1 MLGCREM
8 GETVAT
14 TSNGPGAAPSAP
26 RAQRSAEV
34 ERRELERLV
43 NAIGVLRNGLG
54 SIKNLELLIKSIK
67 VGQKGLFA
75 AVSAVHADCAPMIAH
90 AAALG
95 ESLTELG
102 VEPGCAQRLSS
113 ALSLGLV
120 DLERMLASSVES
132 GRLSTARRL
141 ELERDLARCA
151 RELSS
156 TLPLVQLI
164 ERAFRPQPI
173 ELTPAELMHAGDPER
188 ADEKRVAVQLTSSP
202 NAAHREPGPSSISLS
217 VDLEAGKALLGLA
230 VALVIEGN
238 PEGFPCLAFEVPPG
252 GAPLTRVWLAPRSS
266 ARPGAGGPVV
276 QIAAPR
282 ISAHSVLCA
291 EIAARSLGAR
301 FEYARD
307 ARRVCIYW
315 PLS

>member
-1 MLGCREM
+1 M
-8 GETVAT
+8 GETVAPS
-14 TSNGPGAAPSAP
+14 SNGPGAAPSAP
-26 RAQRSAEV
+26 RAQTSGEV

-43 NAIGVLRNGLG
+43 NAVGVLRNGLG

-102 VEPGCAQRLSS
+102 VDPRCAQRLSS
-113 ALSLGLV
+113 ALSLCLA

-164 ERAFRPQPI
+164 ERSFRPPPL
-173 ELTPAELMHAGDPER
+173 ELTPVELMHAGDAER
-188 ADEKRVAVQLTSSP
+188 ADEKRVAVHVSP
-202 NAAHREPGPSSISLS
+202 PHVGHRESGHASISSS
-217 VDLEAGKALLGLA
+217 VDLEAGKALVALA
-230 VALVIEGN
+230 VALVSEGT
-238 PEGFPCLAFEVPPG
+238 PEGLPCLAFEAPPG

-266 ARPGAGGPVV
+266 VPSGAGAQVV

-282 ISAHSVLCA
+282 VSAHSVLCA
-291 EIAARSLGAR
+291 EVAARGLGAK